1 MREIPFVAGPVEVVG
16 ALELRRSPT
25 GYSPRRLPAWTAP
38 QIPDAFMDLIVQMTS
53 GVRLAFRTTSRC
65 IELDAMVTAIRLE
78 GELRAPT
85 VFDLVV
91 DGAPPRS
98 QATDSGHTIVVD
110 LSRIPPG
117 ARVEPG
123 GPCTLRFDALPPGTK
138 DVALWLPQAA
148 AVELRALRI
157 DADAEVAP
165 SVRTGPRW
173 VHYGSSISHCMEAA
187 TPLGIWPAVAARRAG
202 VDLLSLGFAGQ
213 CQLDGFVARTIG
225 ELDADC
231 ISAKV
236 GINIVNADSMKE
248 RSFVPALH
256 AFLDTIRERKPAT
269 PLLLVSPIA
278 CPTVEDHVGPTVRV
292 GHYVGVLDGPAELRP
307 GSLTLRRIREL
318 VADVA
323 AKRRAGGD
331 ANLHHL
337 DGLALFGE
345 ADVADLPDGLHPN
358 AAGYARIGERF
369 AELAFGAGGAFAK
382 VGAQPPNTGRPRA
395 NGASPDAS

>member
-1 MREIPFVAGPVEVVG
+1 MRAIPFEAGPVEVVG

-53 GVRLAFRTTSRC
+53 GVRLAFRTTATC

-85 VFDLVV
+85 VFDLAVR
-91 DGAPPRS
+91 GAHHRS
-98 QATDSGHTIVVD
+98 EATDSGNTIVVD

-123 GPCTLRFDALPPGTK
+123 APCTLRFDALPPGMK

-157 DADAEVAP
+157 DAGAEVAP
-165 SVRTGPRW
+165 RVRTGRRW

-202 VDLLSLGFAGQ
+202 VELLSLGFAGQ
-213 CQLDGFVARTIG
+213 CHLDGFVARTIR

-248 RSFVPALH
+248 RCFVPALH
-256 AFLDTIRERKPAT
+256 AFLDTIRERKPVT
-269 PLLLVSPIA
+269 PILLVSPIL
-278 CPTVEDHVGPTVRV
+278 CPIAEDHVGPTVRAGDHEV
-292 GHYVGVLDGPAELRP
+292 VLDGPAELRP
-307 GSLTLRRIREL
+307 GSLTLRRIREI
-318 VADVA
+318 VADVVE
-323 AKRRAGGD
+323 KRRAGGD
-331 ANLHHL
+331 ANLYHL

-345 ADVADLPDGLHPN
+345 ADGGDLPDGLHPS

-369 AELAFGAGGAFAK
+369 AERAFGTGGAFAT
-382 VGAQPPNTGRPRA
+382 VGAQPPNTGSPRA
-395 NGASPDAS
+395 KGASPDRS

>member
-1 MREIPFVAGPVEVVG
+1 MTLRAIPLDAGPIEVVG

-25 GYSPRRLPAWTAP
+25 GFSPRRLPAWTAP
-38 QIPDAFMDLIVQMTS
+38 QIPDAFMDLMVQMTS
-53 GVRLAFRTTSRC
+53 GVRLAFRTTSTC
-65 IELDAMVTAIRLE
+65 IELDTMVTAIRLE

-91 DGAPPRS
+91 NGEQHRS
-98 QATDSGHTIVVD
+98 QSTDSGNTIVVD
-110 LSRIPPG
+110 MSRVPFG
-117 ARVEPG
+117 ARLEPG
-123 GPCTLRFDALPPGTK
+123 PPSTLRFDALPPGIK
-138 DVALWLPQAA
+138 DIALWLPQAA
-148 AVELRALRI
+148 TVELRGLRI
-157 DADAEVAP
+157 DADAAIAP
-165 SVRTGPRW
+165 SERTGKRW

-202 VDLLSLGFAGQ
+202 VDVLSLGFAGQ
-213 CQLDGFVARTIG
+213 CHLDGFVARTIC
-225 ELDADC
+225 ELDADF

-256 AFLDTIRERKPAT
+256 AFLDTIRERKPVT
-269 PLLLVSPIA
+269 PMLLVSPIL
-278 CPTVEDHVGPTVRV
+278 CPIAEDHVGPTVRV
-292 GHYVGVLDGPAELRP
+292 GDRVVVLDGPAAIRP

-318 VADVA
+318 VAGVVE
-323 AKRRAGGD
+323 KRRALGD
-331 ANLHHL
+331 ANLHYL

-369 AELAFGAGGAFAK
+369 AERAFGTGGALADGSAVK
-382 VGAQPPNTGRPRA
+382 RGMA
-395 NGASPDAS
+395 